1 MQSSLSFI
9 VVLPITNVLYTIVML
24 FIVENQCLLLLKDLI
39 LKAVT
44 VISKYNKEISAD
56 IYEMTGR
63 GATLLSGKGAYQK
76 VIQKFY
82 MPWYLKIKLE
92 Q

>member
-1 MQSSLSFI
+1 M
-9 VVLPITNVLYTIVML
+9 
-24 FIVENQCLLLLKDLI
+24 
-39 LKAVT
+39 T

-82 MPWYLKIKLE
+82 MPWYPKIKLE

>member
-1 MQSSLSFI
+1 M
-9 VVLPITNVLYTIVML
+9 
-24 FIVENQCLLLLKDLI
+24 
-39 LKAVT
+39 T

-76 VIQKFY
+76 VIQSSICRGIPKSS
-82 MPWYLKIKLE
+82 WSNKKIVNQYDE
-92 Q
+92 NAF

>member
-1 MQSSLSFI
+1 M
-9 VVLPITNVLYTIVML
+9 
-24 FIVENQCLLLLKDLI
+24 LLKDLI

-76 VIQKFY
+76 SDTEVLYAVVSQNQVGAIKRLLINMMK
-82 MPWYLKIKLE
+82 MPFSDS
-92 Q
+92 